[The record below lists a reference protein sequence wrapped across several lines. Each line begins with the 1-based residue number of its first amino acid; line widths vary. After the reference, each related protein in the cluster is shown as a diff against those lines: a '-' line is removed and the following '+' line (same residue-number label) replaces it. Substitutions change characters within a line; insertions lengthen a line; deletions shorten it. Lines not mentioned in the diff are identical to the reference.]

1 MKKQYY
7 NSTTIVVIGYK
18 SRDKILK
25 FISKIPKNIKT
36 IIVDNSKDYKLKKIV
51 NKKTNI
57 KIYLTNI
64 FNTIQ
69 QHYDNNVILDF
80 SHNFSDVSQTEFC

>member
-1 MKKQYY
+1 MY
-7 NSTTIVVIGYK
+7 
-18 SRDKILK
+18 
-25 FISKIPKNIKT
+25 
-36 IIVDNSKDYKLKKIV
+36 
-51 NKKTNI
+51 I

-69 QHYDNNVILDF
+69 QHYDNTVILDF